1 MDITLVAVR
10 NPKWVTI
17 LDQAG
22 NPIIKEDGN
31 NYKVVNCEAQW
42 EHLGDMWMPFTADK
56 YDPEQHG
63 KDLYAALINGD
74 HGEIAAE

>member
-1 MDITLVAVR
+1 MMKLKAIRNLKWFTVR
-10 NPKWVTI
+10 DN
-17 LDQAG
+17 DG
-22 NPIIKEDGN
+22 NPVLDDDGN
-31 NYKVVNCEAQW
+31 NYKVINCEAQW
-42 EHLGDMWMPFTADK
+42 EHLGDLWMPFTADK